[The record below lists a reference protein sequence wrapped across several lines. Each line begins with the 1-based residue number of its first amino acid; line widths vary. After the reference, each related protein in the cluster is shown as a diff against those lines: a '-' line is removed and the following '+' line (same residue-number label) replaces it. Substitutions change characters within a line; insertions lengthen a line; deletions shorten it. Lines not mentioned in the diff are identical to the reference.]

1 MSKIWPCVR
10 YTPFSIAPMWQEFM
24 FVVATH
30 LMHDMKT
37 ACPAAATALVA
48 FESSPW
54 CVRHRCWWMI
64 SWGVA
69 LPFKNIGEY
78 RNPQTGN
85 PYSPKFQTKT
95 YWSRLG
101 CFCNYPMGKL
111 KGNYE
116 YQQNTT
122 SPAHQEITTTTMD
135 NHDIM
140 TGWGVAFKSGPS
152 TKHIQKPYQISAD
165 HKQILT
171 HHRRMQIGAHR
182 ISTSSSSKRNKTR
195 INHRLP

>member
-1 MSKIWPCVR
+1 LEHIGTAAAGFC
-10 YTPFSIAPMWQEFM
+10 
-24 FVVATH
+24 FVKNMAMCEVYPIFNCAHVARVYVCCGTH

-54 CVRHRCWWMI
+54 CVRHLCWWMI

-101 CFCNYPMGKL
+101 CFCNYPMGRL

-122 SPAHQEITTTTMD
+122 SPVVKMLIVLSLLHDWQWHQSMLVMLFYNIL
-135 NHDIM
+135 
-140 TGWGVAFKSGPS
+140 
-152 TKHIQKPYQISAD
+152 KHQ
-165 HKQILT
+165 LC
-171 HHRRMQIGAHR
+171 
-182 ISTSSSSKRNKTR
+182 
-195 INHRLP
+195 